1 DVDEVPAEGAG
12 DVVVAD
18 VGTGLGAGGAG
29 ALVPQLPAARAE
41 AGAVVGRGGDAE
53 AFVLAAAGGG
63 GRGLLL
69 RGGRFGGEH
78 GAGGRGGAGA
88 GPFRG
93 DEFPDGRGHLLAE
106 PLDGL
111 RVVGAEEEHA
121 HPVVE
126 GESGEL
132 LDP

>member
-1 DVDEVPAEGAG
+1 RSSDLPDLVDEVRQAGEFGAQLVVDVDEVPAEGAG

-78 GAGGRGGAGA
+78 GAGG
-88 GPFRG
+88 
-93 DEFPDGRGHLLAE
+93 
-106 PLDGL
+106 
-111 RVVGAEEEHA
+111 
-121 HPVVE
+121 
-126 GESGEL
+126 
-132 LDP
+132 